1 MSQHLEFLLRWV
13 TLGLAI
19 AFLVLIFRGN
29 VPLSDSSGNSASGRV
44 DSYAEAVA
52 LAAPAVVNIYATKLI
67 AEPRPQTGS
76 PLAERFMGMSPTGRP
91 RHRLEQSL
99 GSAVI
104 VTDDGYM
111 LTNHHVISAAV
122 EIQAVLWDGRIARAE
137 IVGSDPDTDLAVL
150 KIDGRNLP
158 TINFAPADTVRIGDV
173 VLAIGNPFGIGQT
186 VTMGIVSA
194 TGRSR
199 LNLSTYESF
208 IQTDAAI
215 NTGNSGG
222 ALIDVEGRLVGI
234 NTANLARAVGAEGI
248 GFAIPYSIAA
258 RVLEQIVEQGFVT
271 RGWLGLELIEAELRN
286 TLSGEVKPVLQIAQ
300 VHPAGPAG
308 RAGMLPG
315 DLLLRL
321 DGEDVISLAQVRELE
336 ASRPPQASVRLD
348 GLRGGVPFTAQLT
361 LQQRPRL
368 ETGR

>member
-1 MSQHLEFLLRWV
+1 MQQPLEFLLRWA

-19 AFLVLIFRGN
+19 AFLVLIFRGH
-29 VPLSDSSGNSASGRV
+29 GSAPERPRTAVGHV
-44 DSYAEAVA
+44 ESYADAVA

-76 PLAERFMGMSPTGRP
+76 PLAERFMGISPTGRP

-122 EIQAVLWDGRIARAE
+122 EIQAVLWDGRITRAE

-158 TINFAPADTVRIGDV
+158 VINFAPDDTVRIGDV

-222 ALIDVEGRLVGI
+222 ALIDVEGRLIGI

-258 RVLEQIVEQGFVT
+258 RVLKQIVEQGFVT
-271 RGWLGLELIEAELRN
+271 RGWLGLEFVEAELRN
-286 TLSGEVKPVLQIAQ
+286 TLSGEVRPTLQIAQ

-308 RAGMLPG
+308 RAGLRPG

-321 DGEDVISLAQVRELE
+321 DGEHVVSLAQVRELE
-336 ASRPPQASVRLD
+336 ASKAPQSTLRLE
-348 GLRGGVPFTAQLT
+348 GLRGGVPFEAQLT

>member
-137 IVGSDPDTDLAVL
+137 IWPCSRSTAATC
-150 KIDGRNLP
+150 RRSTSRQP
-158 TINFAPADTVRIGDV
+158 TPCASVTWCWPS
-173 VLAIGNPFGIGQT
+173 AI
-186 VTMGIVSA
+186 
-194 TGRSR
+194 
-199 LNLSTYESF
+199 
-208 IQTDAAI
+208 
-215 NTGNSGG
+215 
-222 ALIDVEGRLVGI
+222 
-234 NTANLARAVGAEGI
+234 
-248 GFAIPYSIAA
+248 
-258 RVLEQIVEQGFVT
+258 
-271 RGWLGLELIEAELRN
+271 
-286 TLSGEVKPVLQIAQ
+286 LSGSA
-300 VHPAGPAG
+300 
-308 RAGMLPG
+308 
-315 DLLLRL
+315 
-321 DGEDVISLAQVRELE
+321 
-336 ASRPPQASVRLD
+336 RP
-348 GLRGGVPFTAQLT
+348 
-361 LQQRPRL
+361 
-368 ETGR
+368 